1 MDRAL
6 IERMVGAVVLVLLL
20 VVVAPALLDGSRVSD
35 SDSLSPESDGATR
48 TEIIVLNGGSG
59 SSAEAEFAPVEKTVE
74 KQLARTER
82 AVEQRPAPVVVQEP
96 AKKTQPARRPEGFAV
111 QIGSFGKK
119 NNADQFAAGL
129 AGEGYAVFVM
139 AARTSAG
146 TVYRVNAGPRA
157 TRAEAEK
164 LAATISKS
172 GRSVMVFELDA
183 DANGGSR

>member
-1 MDRAL
+1 
-6 IERMVGAVVLVLLL
+6 
-20 VVVAPALLDGSRVSD
+20 
-35 SDSLSPESDGATR
+35 
-48 TEIIVLNGGSG
+48 
-59 SSAEAEFAPVEKTVE
+59 
-74 KQLARTER
+74 
-82 AVEQRPAPVVVQEP
+82 
-96 AKKTQPARRPEGFAV
+96 V

-119 NNADQFAAGL
+119 NNADKFAAGL

-139 AARTSAG
+139 AAKTSSG

-164 LAATISKS
+164 LAATISQS